1 MARRPNSS
9 HPPGPATLPG
19 WPDVDALSAEAFQA
33 VEQAAD
39 LEELERVRI
48 SFAGRKSPLAGL
60 QRQLGELDPAERR
73 EVGARIN
80 ALKQAFEARYES
92 RRAELTAEALTR
104 RLEAER
110 VDVTLPPRRLR
121 PGRPH
126 LLTQVEHEM
135 VDAFVGLGYRVAEGP
150 EVESAVYNFD
160 LLNIPP
166 EHPARQE
173 MDTIYVDDDEGVLLR
188 AHTSPVQVRVLLSQP
203 LPVAVVVPGRVYRN
217 DAPDAT
223 HSPVFQQVEGL
234 AVACGLTMA
243 DLRGTLQAFAHAMF
257 GPEREVRLRPSF
269 FPFTEPSAEVD
280 VSCPFCQRGGPE
292 AREGGQ
298 ITEGP
303 QARAGGKPNGDGLT
317 CRVCSGTGWI
327 EILGAGMVDPNVLVA
342 CGLDPDE
349 VSGFAFGVG
358 IERVAMLRHGVRDIR
373 EFYEN
378 DVRFLESL

>member
-1 MARRPNSS
+1 MAV
-9 HPPGPATLPG
+9 LPS
-19 WPDVDALSAEAFQA
+19 PSDLDALGADALAAIEH
-33 VEQAAD
+33 AAD
-39 LEELERVRI
+39 LDELERARI
-48 SFAGRKSPLAGL
+48 AFAGRKSPLAAL
-60 QRQLGELDPAERR
+60 QGRLGDLDPTQRR
-73 EVGARIN
+73 ELGARIN
-80 ALKQAFEARYES
+80 RLKEAFEARYEA
-92 RRAELTAEALTR
+92 RRAELAAGELSR
-104 RLEAER
+104 RLETER
-110 VDVTLPPRRLR
+110 VDVTLPPRRIR

-126 LLTQVEHEM
+126 LLTQVEHEI

-150 EVESAVYNFD
+150 EVESAIYNFD

-173 MDTIYVDDDEGVLLR
+173 MDTIYVDAADGVLLR
-188 AHTSPVQVRVLLSQP
+188 THTSPVQARVLLSQP
-203 LPVAVVVPGRVYRN
+203 LPVAVVVPGRCYRN

-234 AVACGLTMA
+234 AVAAGLTMA
-243 DLRGTLQAFAHAMF
+243 DLRGTLQAFAQALF

-280 VSCPFCQRGGPE
+280 VSCPWQGS
-292 AREGGQ
+292 
-298 ITEGP
+298 
-303 QARAGGKPNGDGLT
+303 T

-327 EILGAGMVDPNVLVA
+327 EILGAGMVDPNVIVA